1 MRMTS
6 EQFADLRDLGCE
18 IGQGYLFARPLAP
31 DRIGPFLMGWH
42 GVSQAAAVRSGLRRH
57 SA

>member
-1 MRMTS
+1 MTS